1 MVALN
6 PNHWLIY
13 AAGGGYGHLTRSLS
27 LARTAVKTDANRT
40 VSILANDE
48 AINRL
53 SMVETSERI
62 RFLPIDTSRSN
73 DEIRF
78 DVRSILESLSFE
90 VLIVDTFPRGVLG
103 ELGDIVSK
111 IDCVKILVHRDTVP
125 KYINSADV
133 LHVVGLYDH
142 ILLPGESAPLENR
155 SNATRTEAWLIQDN
169 DELHSAEDA
178 RRCLNV
184 RDDSLPTCLVVLS
197 GKPHERQAFSELSL
211 RLNQELKG
219 SAFVRVSGESPE
231 ALASEL
237 SSIQIKYWPLMK
249 ILPAVDFLI
258 GAGGYNTVREAEA
271 TGTPLL
277 AIPQKRMYDQQS
289 KRLNRSQRFSN
300 QLQLIDSLISQ
311 LKDFDPGQSS
321 SRAKYKNGTYEAVR
335 KIESLCPT

>member
-27 LARTAVKTDANRT
+27 LARTAVKTDENRI

-48 AINRL
+48 AIKSL
-53 SMVETSERI
+53 SIVETSERI
-62 RFLPIDTSRSN
+62 RLLPIDTTRSN

-78 DVRSILESLSFE
+78 YVRSTLESLSLE
-90 VLIVDTFPRGVLG
+90 ALIVDTFPRGVLG
-103 ELGDIVSK
+103 ELDDILSE
-111 IDCVKILVHRDTVP
+111 INCAKILVNRDTVP
-125 KYINSADV
+125 EYINSADV
-133 LHVVGLYDH
+133 LHAVGLYDH
-142 ILLPGESAPLENR
+142 ILLPGESAPLEDR
-155 SNATRTEAWLIQDN
+155 SNATRTEPWLIQDN
-169 DELHSAEDA
+169 DELHSIEEA

-211 RLNQELKG
+211 RLNQELQG
-219 SAFVRVSGESPE
+219 IASVRVSGESPE
-231 ALASEL
+231 ALENEL

-249 ILPAVDFLI
+249 VLPAVDFLI
-258 GAGGYNTVREAEA
+258 GAGGYNTVREADA

-289 KRLNRSQRFSN
+289 KRLNRSQSFSN
-300 QLQLIDSLISQ
+300 QLHLIDSLKSQ
-311 LKDFDPGQSS
+311 LKEFDPSQSS
-321 SRAKYKNGTYEAVR
+321 SSANFQNGTYEALR
-335 KIESLCPT
+335 KIEAFCPT